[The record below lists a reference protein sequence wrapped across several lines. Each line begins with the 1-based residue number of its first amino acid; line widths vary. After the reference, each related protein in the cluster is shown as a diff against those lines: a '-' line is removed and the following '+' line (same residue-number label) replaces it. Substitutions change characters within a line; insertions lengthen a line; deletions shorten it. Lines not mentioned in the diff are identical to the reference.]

1 MDTSKKHHV
10 TSIVYFSFNFKTRAV
25 FPWHCF
31 KIEEDLNSSD
41 SGSEDDVNV
50 TSDEDEPYQVLNTSQ
65 YRKQNQSSW
74 LNRGNVVQ

>member
-1 MDTSKKHHV
+1 MQL
-10 TSIVYFSFNFKTRAV
+10 
-25 FPWHCF
+25 F

-41 SGSEDDVNV
+41 SGSEEDDDVNV

-74 LNRGNVVQ
+74 LNRGNVVQLVKQFIMYSFRMHFTLLRLVPGR

>member
-1 MDTSKKHHV
+1 MQL
-10 TSIVYFSFNFKTRAV
+10 
-25 FPWHCF
+25 F

-41 SGSEDDVNV
+41 SGSEEDDDVNI

-74 LNRGNVVQ
+74 LNRGNVVQLVKLFIFFSFRMLFTLLELG

>member
-1 MDTSKKHHV
+1 MES
-10 TSIVYFSFNFKTRAV
+10 
-25 FPWHCF
+25 F

-41 SGSEDDVNV
+41 SGSEEDDDVNI

-74 LNRGNVVQ
+74 LNRGNLVQLVKQFIFFSFRARVGLA